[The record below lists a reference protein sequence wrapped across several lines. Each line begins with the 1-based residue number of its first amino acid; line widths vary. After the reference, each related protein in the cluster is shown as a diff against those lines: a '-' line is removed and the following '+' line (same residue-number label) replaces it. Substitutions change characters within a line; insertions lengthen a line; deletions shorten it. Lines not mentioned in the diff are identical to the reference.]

1 VESALMCVHPGFH
14 WQVLSVPS
22 AIDLKAVKL
31 RARKLLGLRL
41 LLLCVPKDRFERHC
55 A

>member
-1 VESALMCVHPGFH
+1 MCVHPGFH

-31 RARKLLGLRL
+31 RARKLRFTAAVLT
-41 LLLCVPKDRFERHC
+41 CVPKDRFERLLC
-55 A
+55 